1 MRHLGVLV
9 VLAVV
14 ACAPLE
20 AQRDTVMTPIADPVP
35 VAPPPPPPP
44 PDYCGAR
51 ELQHLVSKHRTEIP
65 VPVDPSR
72 RRVTCTTC
80 PVTMDY
86 SPVRLNIFYDQA
98 TGIIKEVKC
107 G

>member
-1 MRHLGVLV
+1 MRQLRVFAL
-9 VLAVV
+9 LAVV
-14 ACAPLE
+14 ACAPVE
-20 AQRDTVMTPIADPVP
+20 PPPPPPPAPIV
-35 VAPPPPPPP
+35 VAPPPPPEP

-51 ELQHLVSKHRTEIP
+51 ELQSLVGQHRTQIP

-86 SPVRLNIFYDQA
+86 SAQRLNIFYDQT